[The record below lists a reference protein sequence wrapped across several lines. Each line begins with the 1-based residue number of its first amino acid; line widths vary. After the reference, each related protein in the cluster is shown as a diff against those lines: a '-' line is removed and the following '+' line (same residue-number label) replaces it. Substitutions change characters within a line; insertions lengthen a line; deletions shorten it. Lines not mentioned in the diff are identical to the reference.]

1 MLGIRQGAVLF
12 KISSLSSF
20 EPFTD
25 HPGRNRREAL
35 RVGKAR
41 QHQEAELLPPGRSK
55 LGKISALRALLRKS
69 NYEQELPW
77 CRGLMFVALALKAE
91 DSRFES
97 LYTVEENRTRVLE
110 VGTIW
115 HQGFLYLSHLGTNQ
129 T

>member
-1 MLGIRQGAVLF
+1 MVLKTISEKQILDPKSVTDLCQLSSLQTSSDLCIRHGAVLL

-55 LGKISALRALLRKS
+55 LGKISPLRALLRKS
-69 NYEQELPW
+69 NDDQEVP
-77 CRGLMFVALALKAE
+77 
-91 DSRFES
+91 
-97 LYTVEENRTRVLE
+97 
-110 VGTIW
+110 
-115 HQGFLYLSHLGTNQ
+115 
-129 T
+129 